1 MNAEDFEG
9 AADSIDA
16 LARDFRRSPSRD
28 AALDLEMRLTKL
40 KMAVGPYNFDQL
52 FAYVRLETAVQK
64 YLNSLEDGPDVE
76 SMKIDSLED
85 LTR

>member
-9 AADSIDA
+9 AVDSIDA

-40 KMAVGPYNFDQL
+40 KMATGPYNFDQL
-52 FAYVRLETAVQK
+52 YAYVRLELDVQR